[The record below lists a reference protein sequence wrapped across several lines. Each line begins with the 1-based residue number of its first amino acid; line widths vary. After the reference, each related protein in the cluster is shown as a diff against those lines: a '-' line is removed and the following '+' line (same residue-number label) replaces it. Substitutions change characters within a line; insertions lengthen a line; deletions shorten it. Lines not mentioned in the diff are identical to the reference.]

1 LQPHEEITMSQNY
14 NPLESIVEKL
24 IHEHFDLDENLEKVM
39 WINPEKTSEIRLIQI
54 TADTFPTG
62 DVLSFYFPPSKEV
75 PYPLLIAQV
84 TPEEWRQVLRDE
96 IPLPEEWS
104 LKNHKVFSRE
114 LVAA

>member
-1 LQPHEEITMSQNY
+1 MSENY
-14 NPLESIVEKL
+14 FHLESIVEKL
-24 IHEHFDLDENLEKVM
+24 IHEHFELDENLEKVM

-84 TPEEWRQVLRDE
+84 TPEEWQQVLRDE

-104 LKNHKVFSRE
+104 LDNHKVFARE
-114 LVAA
+114 MVTV